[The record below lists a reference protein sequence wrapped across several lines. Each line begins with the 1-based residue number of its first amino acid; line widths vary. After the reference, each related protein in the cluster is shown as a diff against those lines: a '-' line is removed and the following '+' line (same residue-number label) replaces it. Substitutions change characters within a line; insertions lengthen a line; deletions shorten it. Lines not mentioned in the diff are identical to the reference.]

1 MRLQETCV
9 NQEAAQYAL
18 RGKNASYKVAALKT
32 HEKNHILK
40 TMAEDLLAATESIL
54 AANKIDLAYG
64 KEVGLS
70 GALLERLTLNPSKI
84 QGMAQ
89 GISDVILLPDP
100 IGEVIE
106 SFHSPDDLTIR
117 KIRVPLGLLMM
128 IYESRPNV
136 TADAAALALKSGNS
150 IILKGGKEAIHTNS
164 AIADVLIGAGARSG
178 LPQDAVQLIRT
189 SDRAVTNAL
198 MVDTDHVDAIIPRGG
213 PSLKKA
219 IVNIAKVPVLM
230 TGSGVCHLY
239 VASSADPEMA
249 TAIAINAKTQRP
261 GVCNAI
267 ETLLI
272 HKDYPDTLELLTA
285 LMAQGVHLRT
295 CPESTRLLSKVLP
308 QLESQRPEAGF
319 SPATEEDY
327 GEEYLDLT
335 LTVKI
340 VNSTDEAI
348 SHIATYSTGHSESI
362 LSTDLQEAEAFM
374 NKVPAACVYHNAST
388 RFTDG
393 GCFGFGC
400 EIGIATQKLHAR
412 GPMGLK
418 EITSYQYQIHGTGQ
432 IRK

>member
-1 MRLQETCV
+1 MNTHDSV
-9 NQEAAQYAL
+9 MNQEALQYAQQ
-18 RGKNASYKVAALKT
+18 GKKASYDVAALKS
-32 HEKNHILK
+32 HEKNQILEALAQALL
-40 TMAEDLLAATESIL
+40 AESDCILSANAKDLL
-54 AANKIDLAYG
+54 YG
-64 KEVGLS
+64 SEIGLS
-70 GALLERLTLNPSKI
+70 SALLERLTLTLPKI
-84 QGMAQ
+84 EAMAQ
-89 GISDVILLPDP
+89 GITDVIHLPDP
-100 IGEVIE
+100 IGELIDQ
-106 SFHSPDDLTIR
+106 FISPDGLEIN

-164 AIADVLIGAGARSG
+164 AIADILIAAGKKAG
-178 LPQDAVQLIRT
+178 LPDNAIQLIRT
-189 SDRAVTNAL
+189 SDRGVTNAL
-198 MVDTDHVDAIIPRGG
+198 MIDTEHVDAIIPRGG
-213 PSLKKA
+213 PALKKA
-219 IVNIAKVPVLM
+219 IMSIAKVPVLM

-239 VASSADPEMA
+239 VASSALPEMA

-272 HKDYPDTLELLTA
+272 HKDFLGTSELLMA
-285 LMAQGVHLRT
+285 LIDKGVHLRT
-295 CPESTRLLSKVLP
+295 CPIASELLQKQIP
-308 QLESQRPEAGF
+308 QGPVQRPEAGY
-319 SPATEEDY
+319 SPADEGDY
-327 GEEYLDLT
+327 AEEYLDLT

-340 VNSTDEAI
+340 VNDTNEAI
-348 SHIATYSTGHSESI
+348 SHISDYSTGHSESI
-362 LSTDLQEAEAFM
+362 ISADLTEAEQFM

-412 GPMGLK
+412 GPMGLR
-418 EITSYQYQIHGTGQ
+418 ELTSYQYQIHGTGQ

>member
-1 MRLQETCV
+1 ME
-9 NQEAAQYAL
+9 NQDRIINHEANQYAL
-18 RGKNASYKVAALKT
+18 RGKEASYKVAALST
-32 HEKNHILK
+32 QAKNHILK
-40 TMAEDLLAATESIL
+40 TMADDLLAASDVIL
-54 AANKIDLAYG
+54 AANAKDLTYG
-64 KEVGLS
+64 KELGLTN
-70 GALLERLTLNPSKI
+70 ALLERLTLSPSKI
-84 QGMAQ
+84 HGMAQ
-89 GISDVILLPDP
+89 GILDVISLPDP

-106 SFHSPDDLTIR
+106 SFNSPDGLIIN

-136 TADAAALALKSGNS
+136 TADAAALALKSGNG

-164 AIADVLIGAGARSG
+164 AIADVLIAAGAKSG
-178 LPQDAVQLIRT
+178 LPTDAIQLIRT

-198 MVDTDHVDAIIPRGG
+198 MVDTDRVDAIIPRGG
-213 PSLKKA
+213 PALKKA
-219 IVNIAKVPVLM
+219 IVSIAKVPVLM

-239 VASSADPEMA
+239 VTDSALPEMA

-272 HKDYPDTLELLTA
+272 HKDYPEALELLMA
-285 LMAQGVHLRT
+285 LMANGVHLRT
-295 CPESTRLLSKVLP
+295 CPSTTAHLSEETPALATH
-308 QLESQRPEAGF
+308 RPESGF

-335 LTVKI
+335 LTVKL
-340 VNSTDEAI
+340 VNATEEAI
-348 SHIATYSTGHSESI
+348 NHINTYSTGHSESI
-362 LSTDLQEAEAFM
+362 ISSNLEEAEQFM
-374 NKVPAACVYHNAST
+374 NKVSAACVYHNAST

>member
-1 MRLQETCV
+1 M
-9 NQEAAQYAL
+9 EAQKNSLNPEALEYAL
-18 RGKNASYKVAALKT
+18 KGKEASFKVAALT
-32 HEKNHILK
+32 TQEKNHVLK
-40 TMAEDLLAATESIL
+40 TMAEDLLAAADAIL
-54 AANKIDLAYG
+54 TANEKDLAYG
-64 KEVGLS
+64 REIGLS
-70 GALLERLTLNPSKI
+70 SALLERLTLSPLKI

-89 GISDVILLPDP
+89 GILDVIELPDP
-100 IGEVIE
+100 IGELIDT
-106 SFHSPDDLTIR
+106 FASPDGLAIN

-164 AIADVLIGAGARSG
+164 AIADVLIGAGAKAG
-178 LPQDAVQLIRT
+178 LPENAVQLIRT

-198 MVDTDHVDAIIPRGG
+198 MVDTEHVDAIIPRGG
-213 PSLKKA
+213 PALKKA
-219 IVNIAKVPVLM
+219 IMNIAKVPVLM

-239 VASSADPEMA
+239 VASSAVPEMA
-249 TAIAINAKTQRP
+249 TSIAINAKTQRP

-272 HKDYPDTLELLTA
+272 HEDYPETLELLTA
-285 LMAQGVHLRT
+285 LMAKGVHLRT
-295 CPESTRLLSKVLP
+295 CTRLTDLLSNTMPRLRTTRPES
-308 QLESQRPEAGF
+308 GF
-319 SPATEEDY
+319 SPATDEDY
-327 GEEYLDLT
+327 AEEYLDLT
-335 LTVKI
+335 LTVKM
-340 VNSTDEAI
+340 VNSTEDAI
-348 SHIATYSTGHSESI
+348 AHIATYSTGHSEAI
-362 LSTDLQEAEAFM
+362 VSTDLKEAEKFM

-432 IRK
+432 VRK